1 MHHRKS
7 RRHRYHSND
16 RGYKSR
22 DKIGEQIRQR
32 SNSFRNGRGR
42 NNIKIHQSA
51 EKLAEK
57 YNALAKEALSSGDNI
72 SSENY
77 FQHADHFMRI
87 IDSKNSNQ
95 NQDQNKIQVNEGTK
109 LNDGYSSE
117 SNEITQNQSTEEKKN
132 KNSE

>member
-1 MHHRKS
+1 MHYRKS
-7 RRHRYHSND
+7 RRFRYQSND

-22 DKIGEQIRQR
+22 DKIGEQIGQR

-51 EKLAEK
+51 EQLAEK

-95 NQDQNKIQVNEGTK
+95 NQNKIQVNEGAK
-109 LNDGYSSE
+109 LNEGSASKSSE
-117 SNEITQNQSTEEKKN
+117 TIQNQSTEENKN

>member
-1 MHHRKS
+1 MHYRKS
-7 RRHRYHSND
+7 RRFRYQSND

-51 EKLAEK
+51 EQLAEK

-95 NQDQNKIQVNEGTK
+95 NQNKIQNNEGTK

-117 SNEITQNQSTEEKKN
+117 SSEIIQNKSTEEKKN

>member
-1 MHHRKS
+1 MHYRKS
-7 RRHRYHSND
+7 RRFRYQSND

-22 DKIGEQIRQR
+22 DKIGEQIGQR

-51 EKLAEK
+51 EQLAEK

-95 NQDQNKIQVNEGTK
+95 NQNKIQVNEGAK
-109 LNDGYSSE
+109 LNDGSASESSE
-117 SNEITQNQSTEEKKN
+117 TIQNQSTEENKN

>member
-1 MHHRKS
+1 MHYRKS
-7 RRHRYHSND
+7 RRFRYQSND

-51 EKLAEK
+51 EQLAEK

-87 IDSKNSNQ
+87 IEDRNRNQ
-95 NQDQNKIQVNEGTK
+95 NQRKPDPINKPAVDGKNLSQK
-109 LNDGYSSE
+109 NDI
-117 SNEITQNQSTEEKKN
+117 NLDRVPDNKK
-132 KNSE
+132 

>member
-1 MHHRKS
+1 MHYRKS
-7 RRHRYHSND
+7 RRFRYQSND

-95 NQDQNKIQVNEGTK
+95 NQHKIQVNEGAK
-109 LNDGYSSE
+109 LNEGSASESSE
-117 SNEITQNQSTEEKKN
+117 TIQNQSTEENKN